1 MRLEITD
8 LEQWSSSL
16 AVLSTMPAFKNT
28 DAAPTSDGL
37 NIIAGEPRHWLFL
50 KSHPGDFNMVKTEKH

>member
-1 MRLEITD
+1 MRLEIND

-16 AVLSTMPAFKNT
+16 AAHLTKPAFKNT

-37 NIIAGEPRHWLFL
+37 NIIAGEPGHWLFL
-50 KSHPGDFNMVKTEKH
+50 KSHPDDFR